1 MSIVRMKNMEL
12 QEEKQTNE
20 KQRRFGLELLDF
32 VKILLVCF
40 IAAFGIKTFIARP
53 VFVEGSSMYPTLQD
67 GEFGFTNLLGLSLE
81 GVNRGDIVIVEEG
94 DEYCVKRV
102 IGLPHEPIDCR
113 DNVVYI
119 NGEALD
125 EPYLDSDYVHDIE
138 NNQGYF
144 TSDFEAI
151 ELGSDEYFVMGD
163 NRVVSADSR
172 VVGPFSR
179 SQIVG
184 KGVLVL
190 MPLDQIGYKNQ

>member
-1 MSIVRMKNMEL
+1 MRNREDSGWNCLISSRSCSCAL
-12 QEEKQTNE
+12 SSLSAS
-20 KQRRFGLELLDF
+20 RPSSP
-32 VKILLVCF
+32 
-40 IAAFGIKTFIARP
+40 P

-94 DEYCVKRV
+94 DEYWVKRV
-102 IGLPHEPIDCR
+102 IGLPNETIECR

>member
-1 MSIVRMKNMEL
+1 MKNMEL

-40 IAAFGIKTFIARP
+40 IVAFGIKTFIARP

-67 GEFGFTNLLGLSLE
+67 GEF
-81 GVNRGDIVIVEEG
+81 
-94 DEYCVKRV
+94 
-102 IGLPHEPIDCR
+102 IGLPNETIECR

-172 VVGPFSR
+172 VVAR
-179 SQIVG
+179 SAARRSSARASSS
-184 KGVLVL
+184 
-190 MPLDQIGYKNQ
+190 

>member
-1 MSIVRMKNMEL
+1 MEL

-40 IAAFGIKTFIARP
+40 IVAFGIKTFISRP

-94 DEYCVKRV
+94 DEYWVKRV
-102 IGLPHEPIDCR
+102 IGLPNETIECR

-144 TSDFEAI
+144 TSDFETI

>member
-1 MSIVRMKNMEL
+1 MEL

-40 IAAFGIKTFIARP
+40 IVAFGIKTFIARP
-53 VFVEGSSMYPTLQD
+53 VFVVGSSMYPTLQD
-67 GEFGFTNLLGLSLE
+67 GEFGFTNLLGLSFE

-94 DEYCVKRV
+94 DEYWVKRV
-102 IGLPHEPIDCR
+102 IGLPNETIECR

>member
-1 MSIVRMKNMEL
+1 MQETQTEKKKKKKAEGRFSSELFGWGESLMAVLIFFVVVFTFFVRL
-12 QEEKQTNE
+12 I
-20 KQRRFGLELLDF
+20 GVD
-32 VKILLVCF
+32 
-40 IAAFGIKTFIARP
+40 
-53 VFVEGSSMYPTLQD
+53 GSSMYPTLQD

-94 DEYCVKRV
+94 DEYWVKRV
-102 IGLPHEPIDCR
+102 IGLPNETIECR